1 VVEIRT
7 DALRLTPDEAAA
19 FLSQT
24 MGLALSPEQV
34 AALEERT
41 EGWIAGLQLA
51 ALSMRGRDDLDGF
64 IRALSGTHRYIM
76 DFILE
81 EVLAREPEEVQA
93 FLLQT
98 SVLSRLCGPL
108 CDAVTGMS
116 DGQAMLERLERR
128 NLFLVPL
135 DDDRRWYRYHHL
147 FADLLQARLHHAGAE
162 PVSPLLV
169 RAAAWC
175 EQAGQVNEAVA
186 YALRSGDE
194 ALAAGLI
201 ARHAPRVMG
210 QGAIETVWSWL
221 DALPVHTVRDSAP
234 LGVVYCW
241 VLWLRGLVGAIAPHL
256 ADAER
261 ALSQASDPGSL
272 TADEEPALL
281 AQIATL
287 HSFVARYDGHY
298 DEAIGL
304 AERGLSHA
312 AATAPPEASAQL
324 RALAWLALGAAYD
337 AAGRLGEAAEAYAET
352 VRLSRAGASVTG
364 MAGITFRMVGALCL
378 LGRLRDADA
387 ACEACWAY
395 LKEHSLDA
403 LPAAG
408 ILHVTTG
415 DLLLER
421 NALDAA
427 AERIREGIA
436 LGKGSG
442 RLDAALNA
450 APSLVRL
457 ALIRGDASAA
467 LAAIAAAESAIAPPV
482 PPLVRAGLLALRAT
496 IALWQGALAEAEQA
510 VEEAQRLVTGEQ
522 GQSKEIVALAELR
535 VHLAQDRP
543 DAIAGLS
550 RHVADAEAAGRMGVV
565 IELLILRSL
574 ALARRGAMQEGLAD
588 LERALVLAEP
598 EGYVRLFADEGSPM
612 ASLLRRLAER
622 PARIDQPP
630 SPAYIATIL
639 AASEPPRGTAVPPG
653 LAGLIEPLTP
663 RELEVLRLICSGK
676 SNREIAEQLFV
687 TVSAVKKHTGNIL
700 GKLGVTSRTQ
710 AMVRARE
717 LGLDLDG

>member
-1 VVEIRT
+1 
-7 DALRLTPDEAAA
+7 
-19 FLSQT
+19 
-24 MGLALSPEQV
+24 
-34 AALEERT
+34 
-41 EGWIAGLQLA
+41 
-51 ALSMRGRDDLDGF
+51 
-64 IRALSGTHRYIM
+64 M

-81 EVLAREPEEVQA
+81 EVLAREPEEAQA

-98 SVLSRLCGPL
+98 SVLTRLCGPL
-108 CDAVTGMS
+108 CDAVTGAT
-116 DGQAMLERLERR
+116 DGQTMLERLERR

-135 DDDRRWYRYHHL
+135 DDERRWYRYHHL
-147 FADLLQARLHHAGAE
+147 FADLLQARLYHAGHA

-169 RAAAWC
+169 RAAGWC

-186 YALRSGDE
+186 YALRSGDL

-221 DALPVHTVRDSAP
+221 DALPGHTVRDSAP

-241 VLWLRGLVGAIAPHL
+241 VLWLRGQVGAIAPHL

-261 ALSQASDPGSL
+261 ALARTP
-272 TADEEPALL
+272 EPYATEGYGPDGLQ

-298 DEAIGL
+298 DEAIRL
-304 AERGLSHA
+304 AERGLGHA

-337 AAGRLGEAAEAYAET
+337 ADGRLAEAADAYAET

-395 LKEHSLDA
+395 LKEQGLDA
-403 LPAAG
+403 VPAAG
-408 ILHVTTG
+408 ILHVATG

-421 NALDAA
+421 NALDT
-427 AERIREGIA
+427 AEARLEEGIA

-457 ALIRGDASAA
+457 ALIRDDAPAA
-467 LAAIAAAESAIAPPV
+467 LQAIAEAESAIAPPI
-482 PPLVRAGLLALRAT
+482 PPLVRAQMLALRARVA
-496 IALWQGALAEAEQA
+496 IRQGALAEAERA
-510 VEEAQRLVTGEQ
+510 VEEARRLVTGEQ
-522 GQSKEIVALAELR
+522 GQSREIVSLAALRL
-535 VHLAQDRP
+535 HLAQDRP
-543 DAIAGLS
+543 DAIAGLT
-550 RHVADAEAAGRMGVV
+550 RHLADAEAAGRTGVV

-574 ALARRGAMQEGLAD
+574 AMARRGAMQEALAD

-612 ASLLRRLAER
+612 ASLLRRLAVH
-622 PARIDQPP
+622 PARIDHPP

-653 LAGLIEPLTP
+653 MAGLIEPLTP
-663 RELEVLRLICSGK
+663 REVEVLRLICSGN
-676 SNREIAEQLFV
+676 SNREIAEQSFV
-687 TVSAVKKHTGNIL
+687 TISAVKKHTGNIL

-710 AMVRARE
+710 AMVRARD
-717 LGLDLDG
+717 LGLDSEGG